1 MLDRKEI
8 NLDLSNKCTLE
19 CPKCAR
25 VQFLNKKDVPGTF
38 LADHDWH
45 LIRDYFSCVN
55 FCGVFS
61 DPIMHPKLPIMLKD
75 CYERKIDTHIHVAA
89 SQKPRE
95 FFEECFK
102 ANPKA
107 RWVFG
112 IDGLPRDSHK
122 HRVNQDGEKLFEMM
136 KLSRQYVAR
145 TVWQYIIFNY
155 NENYIDEA
163 IKIAKDLEVEFLL
176 QKSARF
182 TPNDPLKPS
191 EKYVLY
197 RENNGYKSDSQWNNQ
212 RKNERK
218 RQVEP

>member
-25 VQFLNKKDVPGTF
+25 SQYLNKKEVPGNF
-38 LADHDWH
+38 LSDHDWS
-45 LIRDYFSCVN
+45 LIRDYFKCVN

-61 DPIMHPKLPIMLKD
+61 DPIMHPKLPEMLRD
-75 CYERKIDTHIHVAA
+75 CFERNIKTHIHVAA
-89 SQKPRE
+89 SQKPKD

-112 IDGLPRDSHK
+112 IDGLPSDSHK

-136 KLSRQYVAR
+136 KLSKKYVAR

-155 NENYIDEA
+155 NEHTIEEA
-163 IKIAKDLEVEFLL
+163 IQMAKDLQVEFLL

-182 TPNDPLKPS
+182 TPNDPLRPS
-191 EKYVLY
+191 EEYVL
-197 RENNGYKSDSQWNNQ
+197 RRDNNGYNSDSQWSHE
-212 RKNERK
+212 RKNAK
-218 RQVEP
+218 R